1 VRPDRKRYVAFM
13 KTLQK
18 LSMIAAAALIV
29 SGCTTY
35 GDPTTFGSL
44 SCESLRT
51 LYSPGTNI
59 GNTPDI
65 LASESSYNHPKPNE
79 ITLAN
84 ANLARN
90 QTAKRESD
98 LRAAYKANGC

>member
-1 VRPDRKRYVAFM
+1 M

-18 LSMIAAAALIV
+18 LSILGLMALTV

-59 GNTPDI
+59 GNTPDV
-65 LASESSYNHPKPNE
+65 LASDSSYNRPKPNE
-79 ITLAN
+79 LTIAN